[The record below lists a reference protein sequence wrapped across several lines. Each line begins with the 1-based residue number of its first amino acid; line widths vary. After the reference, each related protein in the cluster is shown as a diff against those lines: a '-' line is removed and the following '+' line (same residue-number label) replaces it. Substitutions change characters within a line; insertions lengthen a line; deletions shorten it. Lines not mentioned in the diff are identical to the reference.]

1 MVGGEEGRSQ
11 ELLWLWL
18 FPIMAVAVLL
28 MLVLLVLLGDFL
40 LWSG

>member
-1 MVGGEEGRSQ
+1 VVGGEEGRSQ